1 MLKTGKLEFVKD
13 YRNRLYSTYRNAA
26 LMPGYTVPFG
36 MDLLQ
41 KYQNLIYGMLR
52 NGPDDSVKKGFQS
65 AGCCV
70 WSGAGHET
78 IFWTNEAGHPIKF
91 TGTNIISD
99 YSACTGY
106 NINDPNTDQGTDVRT
121 ALLYR
126 QKTGIVDSTG
136 KRHKIGGF
144 VLLDTTKLDTN
155 GYPYEVLESLL
166 IFNNVGIGFNFPDS
180 AMTQFNNNQPWT
192 VVKGSPVDG
201 GHYVWNIV
209 AFDGTGRLEKVSVC
223 PIGTL
228 ICTHGERNR
237 SVNPTWLVNAQD
249 NR

>member
-1 MLKTGKLEFVKD
+1 
-13 YRNRLYSTYRNAA
+13 
-26 LMPGYTVPFG
+26 MPGYTVPFG

-41 KYQNLIYGMLR
+41 KYQNLIYGMLG
-52 NGPDDSVKKGFQS
+52 NGPDDSVKKGFQG

-78 IFWTNEAGHPIKF
+78 ILWTNEAGHPIKF
-91 TGTNIISD
+91 TGANIISD

-201 GHYVWNIV
+201 GHYVCNIV
-209 AFDGTGRLEKVSVC
+209 AFDGTGRLEKGSVC